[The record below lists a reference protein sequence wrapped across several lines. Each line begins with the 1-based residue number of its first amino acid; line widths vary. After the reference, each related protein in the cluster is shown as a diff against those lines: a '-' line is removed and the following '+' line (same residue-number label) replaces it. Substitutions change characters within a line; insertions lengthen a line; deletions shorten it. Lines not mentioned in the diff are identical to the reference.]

1 MVWMEGVLTS
11 VAPIRKSKKAME
23 LGESNWRKA
32 GRAEASAVADIM
44 FGWEDRC
51 EACAWII

>member
-1 MVWMEGVLTS
+1 MEGVLTS